1 MVNGKTALALLPGL
15 LNDDAL
21 WQHQIASLSE
31 KAHPWIADFTSQD
44 SMAAMAAHVLDAMPE
59 RFALCGLSM
68 GGYVAFEI
76 MRQAPER
83 VERLALL
90 NTQARSDPP
99 EIRQRRKDMMQL
111 AEKGE
116 FKGVTQRLLPQ
127 LVHPDRVETPE
138 VGDAVLAMA
147 ARVGKEAF
155 LRQQRAILG
164 RADSLPTLAHIAC
177 PTLVLCGEHDL
188 LTPPDRHLE
197 MAAGIANAK
206 FVKLPD
212 CGHLAPLE
220 RPQDTTAALL
230 QWLQQ
235 S

>member
-1 MVNGKTALALLPGL
+1 MVNGKPALALLPGL
-15 LNDDAL
+15 LNDKAL
-21 WQHQIASLSE
+21 WQHQIAPLSE
-31 KAHPWIADFTSQD
+31 TAQPWVADFTSQD
-44 SMAAMAAHVLDAMPE
+44 SIAAMAAGVLEAMPE

-90 NTQARSDPP
+90 DTQAREDPP
-99 EIRQRRKDMMQL
+99 EIRQRRRDMMQL

-127 LVHPDRVETPE
+127 LVHPDRVEAPE
-138 VGDAVLAMA
+138 VGGAVLAMA

-155 LRQQRAILG
+155 LRQQMAILG
-164 RADSLPTLAHIAC
+164 RADSLPTLAQIAC
-177 PTLVLCGEHDL
+177 PTLVLCGENDL

-197 MAAGIANAK
+197 MAAGIADARL
-206 FVKLPD
+206 VKLPD
-212 CGHLAPLE
+212 CGHLPPLE

>member
-1 MVNGKTALALLPGL
+1 MINGKPALALLPGL
-15 LNDDAL
+15 LNDKAL
-21 WQHQIASLSE
+21 WQHQIAPLSE
-31 KAHPWIADFTSQD
+31 TAQPWVADFTSQD
-44 SMAAMAAHVLDAMPE
+44 SIAAMAAGVLEAMPE

-90 NTQARSDPP
+90 DTQARQDPP
-99 EIRQRRKDMMQL
+99 EIRQRRRDMMQL

-116 FKGVTQRLLPQ
+116 FKGVTQRLLLQ
-127 LVHPDRVETPE
+127 LVHPDRVEAPE
-138 VGDAVLAMA
+138 VGGAVLAMA

-155 LRQQRAILG
+155 LRQQMAILG
-164 RADSLPTLAHIAC
+164 RADSLPTLAQIVC
-177 PTLVLCGEHDL
+177 PTLVLCGENDL

-197 MAAGIANAK
+197 MAAGIADARL
-206 FVKLPD
+206 VKLPD
-212 CGHLAPLE
+212 CGHLPPLE